1 VELDSDQTARGSET
15 SEMTRI
21 ERKTRHRGCSD
32 LRHRRMV
39 IMRRIQT
46 TTVFSLAVLM
56 ILSGCAGSVRRPNYY
71 TLNLPAP
78 PDPPAAEKAHASL
91 AIREFRAPAYLR
103 QGSIVY
109 KTSPEQIGFYAYH
122 RWATDPRD
130 FVTNS
135 ISERLRASGAFAH
148 VQSYDG
154 SRDVDYVL
162 SGRLEKLE
170 ELDYQGGVK
179 VQVAV
184 SAEMTSIAT
193 GAIVWSNAVSEIG
206 DVDKRDVPAV
216 VSEMNRTMGRAIE
229 KLVTPLSSS
238 WPVGSTGAQKE

>member
-1 VELDSDQTARGSET
+1 
-15 SEMTRI
+15 
-21 ERKTRHRGCSD
+21 
-32 LRHRRMV
+32 MV
-39 IMRRIQT
+39 IMRR
-46 TTVFSLAVLM
+46 TVTRIVFCLAALV
-56 ILSGCAGSVRRPNYY
+56 ILAGCAGRVRYPTYY

-103 QGSIVY
+103 QGAIVY

-122 RWATDPRD
+122 RWAMDPRD
-130 FVTNS
+130 FVTNA
-135 ISERLRASGAFAH
+135 IIERLRASGAFAR

-154 SRDVDYVL
+154 SRDVDYVF

-179 VQVAV
+179 VQVAI

-193 GAIVWSNAVSEIG
+193 GKTVWSNAVSETG
-206 DVDKRDVPAV
+206 DVNQRDVPAV
-216 VSEMNRTMGRAIE
+216 VAEMNRTMQRAIE
-229 KLVTPLSSS
+229 KLATPLSAGWAARDTQIEVSA
-238 WPVGSTGAQKE
+238 PK